1 LLIANQAPNIKICII
16 VVLLATS
23 DQNNPSL
30 STARVP
36 LGKNQGK
43 IQKCILGLLVAR
55 RNNYRPRKRAANLHI
70 LVNICYISYVCKW
83 FYQAWSG
90 RSAGF

>member
-1 LLIANQAPNIKICII
+1 LWSSYPAFSNLLIANQAPNIKICII

-55 RNNYRPRKRAANLHI
+55 RNNYRPRKR
-70 LVNICYISYVCKW
+70 VCKW